1 MSSRNQATYH
11 LNQTLRR
18 DQGLKFFQEKLFL
31 VGPFEVW
38 GGEGGSEKVF
48 LANPSKV
55 NMSQVQDFGNLRCDL
70 GWFGDVQ
77 K

>member
-18 DQGLKFFQEKLFL
+18 NQGLKFFQEKLFL

-38 GGEGGSEKVF
+38 GGEGDSEFFF

-70 GWFGDVQ
+70 G
-77 K
+77 